1 MRSDWDVCEVLFFV
15 CLYRSRPVFVVLRFT
30 AHSLAWEAYVKLS
43 SAIEEGAPFKLSWT
57 RTSWYYNVKAKAK
70 EMQTINQILLEDIE
84 HSEGRLDGSSAADY
98 LSTLEDEDEE
108 EYDDLDP
115 IVRSQKHIKPIQAIT
130 ESSVLVPVEVII
142 AAAAAPVEATPTP
155 TPTVAASNVNE
166 VVVKKK
172 RRSAQEVLHAKEQ
185 KIAEKALKKSLKA
198 SPTPKAS
205 KTKAI
210 TPPAPK
216 ASKTKTFTFPVLHEP
231 VRLRG
236 HFYDSDGEIVTVKA
250 DKLRGG
256 Y

>member
-1 MRSDWDVCEVLFFV
+1 M
-15 CLYRSRPVFVVLRFT
+15 
-30 AHSLAWEAYVKLS
+30 KLS

-84 HSEGRLDGSSAADY
+84 HSEGRLDDSSAGDY
-98 LSTLEDEDEE
+98 LSTLGYEDEE
-108 EYDDLDP
+108 EFDEHDP
-115 IVRSQKHIKPIQAIT
+115 IVRTLKQIKPIEAIT
-130 ESSVLVPVEVII
+130 ESSVPDPVPLEVEVIT
-142 AAAAAPVEATPTP
+142 AAAPAPVKATPTP
-155 TPTVAASNVNE
+155 TPTVAACVVTE

-172 RRSAQEVLHAKEQ
+172 RRSAQEMLEAKEQ

-198 SPTPKAS
+198 SPPPKAS
-205 KTKAI
+205 KAKTIA
-210 TPPAPK
+210 PPTPK

-231 VRLRG
+231 VRRN

-250 DKLRGG
+250 DKLRG